1 MKPIE
6 DYDMTEEEIDRYTDI
21 ALIDFLMDGNTSK
34 SPEVTFVV
42 GQPGAGKTLLAA
54 FATREI
60 QSRDSNEN
68 LPINLNADKVA
79 TYHKYYKELLKY
91 APEERYNASR
101 KFVNP
106 AIKEIQEKLID
117 KDISMVM
124 ECTLNSNKKLALM
137 DRIRKRGYKS
147 NVKVMVVNEFESRM
161 STMEREAQML
171 KYGEKPRGI
180 DKKTHDE
187 PYYAMLGN
195 LSAIMEKS
203 CWDSV
208 SLYRRGP
215 NNSDP
220 EDFFSANNNT
230 TGYELVSKIKAERQ
244 RQMEELRKKPEEY
257 YSRVQNVREIFEK
270 LYMSNTSKEDA
281 IARLNELEKD
291 YTEFLTKR
299 NLEDETDKD
308 LEEK

>member
-171 KYGEKPRGI
+171 KYG
-180 DKKTHDE
+180 
-187 PYYAMLGN
+187 
-195 LSAIMEKS
+195 IMEKY

-220 EDFFSANNNT
+220 EEFFSANNNT

-299 NLEDETDKD
+299 NLEDKADKG

>member
-60 QSRDSNEN
+60 QSRDSNGN
-68 LPINLNADKVA
+68 LPINL
-79 TYHKYYKELLKY
+79 
-91 APEERYNASR
+91 
-101 KFVNP
+101 
-106 AIKEIQEKLID
+106 KEIQEKLID

-299 NLEDETDKD
+299 NLEDKTDRD